1 MKNIPCRYT
10 KKELKDEINRNHKGR
25 YSALDI
31 IEDKKEPKKMTNM
44 GYFFIDFKNPLFVVD
59 FYNEYQGKTWELHN
73 SDKKVGVYYGR
84 NPKKECPP
92 INKLDVNLVNELHR
106 IIERYGITAPLE
118 RFQRPAQPKV
128 NEAAY
133 TACGTMI

>member
-59 FYNEYQGKTWELHN
+59 FYEEYQDKNWQLYSSE
-73 SDKKVGVYYGR
+73 KKVGIYYGR
-84 NPKKECPP
+84 NPKKE
-92 INKLDVNLVNELHR
+92 NQNNHKSN
-106 IIERYGITAPLE
+106 
-118 RFQRPAQPKV
+118 
-128 NEAAY
+128 
-133 TACGTMI
+133 